1 MGTSLSK
8 MIAGGTHGWF
18 MTVHC
23 SERRE
28 KPPFC
33 TTDSNVLHC
42 ILEGLLQPR
51 KVAER
56 IDPDGPGM
64 RRAASFSNM
73 MLLMSLLFSQ
83 RLQRLS
89 IVWKPQRP
97 TTWADRF
104 VTAPPAVSLPP
115 SFSEDSRGFCEHW
128 DLTLLACTLKRATCS
143 QKPGISK
150 WQSDLHRSVLP
161 VYCVLTH
168 ASEGQI

>member
-1 MGTSLSK
+1 
-8 MIAGGTHGWF
+8 

-150 WQSDLHRSVLP
+150 
-161 VYCVLTH
+161 
-168 ASEGQI
+168 